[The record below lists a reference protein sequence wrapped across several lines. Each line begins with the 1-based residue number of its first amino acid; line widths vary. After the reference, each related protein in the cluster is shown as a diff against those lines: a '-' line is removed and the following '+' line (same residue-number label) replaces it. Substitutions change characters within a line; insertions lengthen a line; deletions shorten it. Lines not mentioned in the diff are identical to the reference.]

1 MLNYLKK
8 QLKMNPDKIPLINLT
23 NKNSCFNN
31 QNKDKNTNTKI
42 LPKEIQFTNTYL
54 KNLFTLKLENN
65 KKPQSTRNTNYAY
78 VNPTPLKQVKL
89 MSLSPISA
97 ENLLDLDYEK
107 ILENQNEK
115 KEFEEYFSGNKI
127 LPFSEPAAHCYVGH
141 QFGVFAGQLGDGR
154 AISLGD
160 YYNSNNELVEVQL
173 KGSGLTP
180 YSRHADGR
188 AVKRSSIREYLASE
202 HLFSLGI
209 PTTRALSIIGSE
221 SFAARDPLYDGNV
234 IEEECC
240 VVTRLAPSFI
250 RFGSFEIFK
259 TKDLYSGKSGP
270 SVGLENDMLPK
281 MLDYIINFHYKEI
294 KNLKLIEKDGNYQ
307 CEKIEENLEN
317 IEISKE
323 NNNENI
329 EDYKKLIYLITERTA
344 LLVSYW
350 QSYGFCHGVL
360 NTDNMSIAGLT
371 IDYGPYGFIEF
382 FDESYTPNQSDK
394 NGRYSYSE
402 YMKFKYLI
410 I

>member
-1 MLNYLKK
+1 MFNNLKK
-8 QLKMNPDKIPLINLT
+8 QIKMNSDKIPLPLINLS
-23 NKNSCFNN
+23 NKNSSLINN
-31 QNKDKNTNTKI
+31 QNNKI
-42 LPKEIQFTNTYL
+42 LPKEIQFNNTYL
-54 KNLFTLKLENN
+54 KNLYTLKLENN
-65 KKPQSTRNTNYAY
+65 KKPQTTRNTNYSY

-89 MSLSPISA
+89 MSISKNSA

-115 KEFEEYFSGNKI
+115 KDFEEYFSGNKI

-160 YYNSNNELVEVQL
+160 FYNSNKELIEVQL

-221 SFAARDPLYDGNV
+221 SYVARDPLYNGNV
-234 IEEECC
+234 IDEECC

-259 TKDLYSGKSGP
+259 KTDPYSGKPGP
-270 SVGLENDMLPK
+270 SVGLENDMQPK
-281 MLDYIINFHYKEI
+281 MLEYIINFHYKEI
-294 KNLKLIEKDGNYQ
+294 KDLKFIEKDGNYY
-307 CEKIEENLEN
+307 CEKIEEEN
-317 IEISKE
+317 KE
-323 NNNENI
+323 KEKRKRKI
-329 EDYKKLIYLITERTA
+329 
-344 LLVSYW
+344 
-350 QSYGFCHGVL
+350 Q
-360 NTDNMSIAGLT
+360 
-371 IDYGPYGFIEF
+371 
-382 FDESYTPNQSDK
+382 
-394 NGRYSYSE
+394 
-402 YMKFKYLI
+402 I

>member
-1 MLNYLKK
+1 MLNYFKK
-8 QLKMNPDKIPLINLT
+8 HIKMSIDKIGLINIS
-23 NKNSCFNN
+23 NKQTTSIHNINKSQSQYNN
-31 QNKDKNTNTKI
+31 QKI
-42 LPKEIQFTNTYL
+42 SPKEIQFTNTYL

-65 KKPQSTRNTNYAY
+65 KKPQSTPNTNYSF

-89 MSLSPISA
+89 MSLSPNA
-97 ENLLDLDYEK
+97 VHLLNIDYQK
-107 ILENQNEK
+107 ILENQEEK
-115 KEFEEYFSGNKI
+115 KDFEEYFSGNKL

-160 YYNSNNELVEVQL
+160 FYNLNKELIEVQL

-221 SFAARDPLYDGNV
+221 SFVARDPLYDGNV
-234 IEEECC
+234 INEECC
-240 VVTRLAPSFI
+240 VVTRLAPTFI

-259 TKDLYSGKSGP
+259 NRDPYSGSSGP
-270 SVGLENDMLPK
+270 SRGLEKDMLPK
-281 MLDYIINFHYKEI
+281 MLEYIINFHYKEI
-294 KNLKLIEKDGNYQ
+294 KDLHLFEKDGDYF
-307 CEKIEENLEN
+307 CEKIQ
-317 IEISKE
+317 E
-323 NNNENI
+323 NNKDIKNENDN
-329 EDYKKLIYLITERTA
+329 EEKYRKLIYLITERTA

-402 YMKFKYLI
+402 
-410 I
+410 